1 MERKAIGIDLGM
13 VYSSVAVFQHGKV
26 EVIPNEQSTRR
37 TPSYVAFTN
46 NERLIGDAAKNQ
58 AALNPTNTIFD
69 AQRLLGR
76 KFDDPSVQVDMRS
89 WPFKV
94 INDNGKPKFQVEY
107 KRKIKCFTLEEIISM
122 ILAKMKDI
130 AEAYVGEQISEAV
143 ITVPAYFNYSQCQ
156 AIKDACVF
164 VGLNGLYII
173 SGSTAA
179 GLAIEEGVFE
189 VKSTAGDIY
198 LSGEDFDKRMVA
210 HFVQEFIKLNDSL
223 FYSTLETVERA
234 LRDARMDK
242 TSIHEILFIGGST
255 RIPQIQK
262 LLQDFFNGKELMK
275 VISSDEAAVYGAAV
289 QAAIQAGDKSEEI
302 KDLLLLDV
310 TPISLY
316 KKEEKIQCDRIEA
329 KNLLES
335 YCFNMMEKINDTKSD
350 DKININVKKTIDAIE
365 NILYATKEEFECKLR
380 ELETICSLAMMKIY
394 HTEDRTEKISKA
406 LSDDITGE

>member
-179 GLAIEEGVFE
+179 GLGY
-189 VKSTAGDIY
+189 G
-198 LSGEDFDKRMVA
+198 FDKK
-210 HFVQEFIKLNDSL
+210 FPI
-223 FYSTLETVERA
+223 
-234 LRDARMDK
+234 AR
-242 TSIHEILFIGGST
+242 
-255 RIPQIQK
+255 
-262 LLQDFFNGKELMK
+262 
-275 VISSDEAAVYGAAV
+275 
-289 QAAIQAGDKSEEI
+289 
-302 KDLLLLDV
+302 
-310 TPISLY
+310 
-316 KKEEKIQCDRIEA
+316 
-329 KNLLES
+329 
-335 YCFNMMEKINDTKSD
+335 
-350 DKININVKKTIDAIE
+350 
-365 NILYATKEEFECKLR
+365 NILVFDLGVVILMYQF
-380 ELETICSLAMMKIY
+380 
-394 HTEDRTEKISKA
+394 
-406 LSDDITGE
+406 

>member
-179 GLAIEEGVFE
+179 GL
-189 VKSTAGDIY
+189 GDIY

-210 HFVQEFIKLNDSL
+210 HFVQEFISKYGKDLSQNKRGLRRLRTACESAKRTLSSSFQALIEIAALHEDINFYSIITRTRFEELNDSL

-242 TSIHEILFIGGST
+242 ASIHESLFIGGST
-255 RIPQIQK
+255 HIPQIQK

-275 VISSDEAAVYGAAV
+275 AISSDEEAVYGAAV
-289 QAAIQAGDKSEEI
+289 QAAIQACDKSEEI

-310 TPISLY
+310 TPTSLIR
-316 KKEEKIQCDRIEA
+316 KIKEFF
-329 KNLLES
+329 
-335 YCFNMMEKINDTKSD
+335 Y
-350 DKININVKKTIDAIE
+350 NV
-365 NILYATKEEFECKLR
+365 LR
-380 ELETICSLAMMKIY
+380 FF
-394 HTEDRTEKISKA
+394 
-406 LSDDITGE
+406 